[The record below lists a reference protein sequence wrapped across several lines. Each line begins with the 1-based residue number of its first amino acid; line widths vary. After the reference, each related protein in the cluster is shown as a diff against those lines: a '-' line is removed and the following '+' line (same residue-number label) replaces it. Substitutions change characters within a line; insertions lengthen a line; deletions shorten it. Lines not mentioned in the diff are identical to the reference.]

1 MRRILRHSFILHSS
15 LKSITLI
22 LVTINKKRKSTTDQ
36 SFALP
41 LVSRVPK
48 YPSVFI
54 YKYIIMIRVNAILC
68 KLNSIKLSDIS
79 LFKTFCDYSLTTGIK
94 CPHCGNTSELKRHS
108 AYERTL
114 ISISEGKRQ
123 EHTVSVTRVKCHC
136 GKTSALI
143 PDLLIPYGS
152 YSIRFVLFVL
162 WKYLTRIK
170 TVEALCDEFHI
181 SKSTLYHWTH
191 TFISQYNLWFGVM
204 KEIDTLTYSSLQRFS
219 SIASFPGLFFKRFH
233 FSLFQ
238 NHQTTISG
246 T

>member
-1 MRRILRHSFILHSS
+1 MHSY

-22 LVTINKKRKSTTDQ
+22 SVTKNKKRKSTTDQ

-48 YPSVFI
+48 YPSVFM
-54 YKYIIMIRVNAILC
+54 YKYIIMIRVDAILC
-68 KLNSIKLSDIS
+68 KLNSCKLSDID
-79 LFKTFCDYSLTTGIK
+79 LFKTICDSYLTAGIK
-94 CPHCGNTSELKRHS
+94 CPHCGNTSKLKRHS
-108 AYERTL
+108 AYERAL
-114 ISISEGKRQ
+114 ISISEGRRK

-152 YSIRFVLFVL
+152 YSIRFVLYVL

-181 SKSTLYHWTH
+181 SRSTLYHWIH
-191 TFISQYNLWFGVM
+191 TFISQYNLWFGAI
-204 KEIDTLTYSSLQRFS
+204 KEIDALTSSSLQLFS
-219 SIASFPGLFFKRFH
+219 SIEKLPKLFFKRFR

-238 NHQTTISG
+238 NHQATLSG